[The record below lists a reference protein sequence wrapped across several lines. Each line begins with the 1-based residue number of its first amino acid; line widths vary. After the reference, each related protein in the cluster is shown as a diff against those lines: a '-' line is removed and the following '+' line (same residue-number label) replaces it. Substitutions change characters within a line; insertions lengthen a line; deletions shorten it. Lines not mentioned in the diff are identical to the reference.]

1 MMSLPKR
8 CTLGYGPGRHT
19 ELWGE
24 SSKARLVRWRQLRDQ
39 YGARC
44 REPRHPVVYDLN
56 NDSYRAPEWQD
67 CDWERSVLFFGCSE
81 IFGVAANIDET
92 VPYLYTDIT
101 GIPSVNLGIPGGSN
115 GQIAELCEAVLNM
128 IGVEPAA
135 IVVAWA
141 PLERLHIRYHDH
153 HYTVG
158 PWNVDNPEQFDT
170 DATIGA
176 WRYCRDQYRQRVMS
190 DECLQEEFGA
200 WRSYLTSAVPETV
213 PLVEYSGI
221 EPATCQLTGQTWWD
235 KMQVPDDL
243 ARDGWHS
250 NGRRNRRIVNQLLQ
264 EYQFLPGSR
273 R

>member
-24 SSKARLVRWRQLRDQ
+24 SSKARLARWRQLRDQ
-39 YGARC
+39 HGARY

-115 GQIAELCEAVLNM
+115 GQIAQLCEAVLHM

-200 WRSYLTSAVPETV
+200 WRSYLNSVVPETV
-213 PLVEYSGI
+213 ALIEYSGI